1 MPVRLTLQIVD
12 SPPPRTSAP
21 STVRWLGHATA
32 LLELDGVRLLTDPVL
47 GPRAGPLVRLGRPIG
62 GPSIG
67 PVDCVL
73 LSHLHADHADVAS
86 LRRLGCAVPVLGP
99 PGATRWLRRIG
110 VQEVRE
116 LRPGE
121 EAEVGAVRVI
131 ATPATHERHR
141 LPLGPKADPIGFLVR
156 GSRSAYFAGDTDLF
170 DELGDLR
177 NSVDVALL
185 PVWGWG
191 SKLGPGHLDPERAAR
206 AASIIEPAVAIP
218 IHWGTFALGRPVRRP
233 VDPGWPARRFAT
245 LAARY
250 APSVEVRV
258 LAPGGRTELPPGRG
272 GVQRR
277 FRS

>member
-1 MPVRLTLQIVD
+1 MRLTLQIVD
-12 SPPPRTSAP
+12 APPSRMSAP
-21 STVRWLGHATA
+21 SAVRWLGHATA

-86 LRRLGCAVPVLGP
+86 LRRLGSAVPVLGP
-99 PGATRWLRRIG
+99 PGAMRWLRRIG
-110 VQEVRE
+110 VQEVQE

-121 EAEVGAVRVI
+121 EAGVGAVRVI
-131 ATPATHERHR
+131 ATPAMHERR
-141 LPLGPKADPIGFLVR
+141 RWPLGPTSDPIGFLVR

-170 DELGDLR
+170 DEMADLR

-206 AASIIEPAVAIP
+206 AAAIIEPAVAIP
-218 IHWGTFALGRPVRRP
+218 IHWGTFAVGRPVRRP
-233 VDPGWPARRFAT
+233 ADPSWPARRFAT
-245 LAARY
+245 LAASY
-250 APSVEVRV
+250 APSVEVRI
-258 LAPGGRTELPPGRG
+258 LAPGERTELSPDRG
-272 GVQRR
+272 GPQRR